1 MFPFTILFF
10 CSIGKLS
17 KLEELNLENNK
28 LITLPERYVASF
40 RVIQVLPHT
49 FFISA
54 SYMHKLIFQWI
65 LSIVFIS

>member
-1 MFPFTILFF
+1 MFNVPIHDFIF

-49 FFISA
+49 FFYISVIHA
-54 SYMHKLIFQWI
+54 
-65 LSIVFIS
+65 